1 MILLSNIV
9 FHPYL
14 FQEFDASLGVGRG
27 APLVGALELVE
38 VEERGVEAGLGVPDT
53 LAPRPVP
60 VAPFHEV
67 VVGQLH
73 VLLAAPSLR
82 PDPRMVL

>member
-1 MILLSNIV
+1 MSSDTV

-14 FQEFDASLGVGRG
+14 FQELDAGLGVGRG
-27 APLVGALELVE
+27 APLVGAMELVE

-53 LAPRPVP
+53 RALRPVP
-60 VAPFHEV
+60 LAPLHKV

-73 VLLAAPSLR
+73 VLLAAPSL
-82 PDPRMVL
+82 